1 MPLPRAPR
9 GALAAL
15 AALLAVLALLAL
27 AGCGSD
33 AQPGPAP
40 CPPCPEPE
48 PRPGPAVAPP
58 PAAAPGRLDA
68 ILARGSLRCG
78 VRDAVIPFSFADQA
92 SGQIIGFEPDLCR
105 ALAQELGVRAELVTV
120 TPSTRLARLLAGD
133 IDCIAATLTH
143 HHGREADLDFSITYF
158 MDGQK
163 LLTRRGSPVR
173 SPTDLAA
180 RRVGVV
186 EDTFAAQ
193 AIREA
198 QPECSP
204 VSFPG
209 YAEAF
214 LALKR
219 GQVDAISA
227 DATILL
233 GLKNSDQDPA
243 AWSIAGDY
251 ITDEPFALG
260 LPQNDSALRDR
271 MNLALQR
278 LWLSGE
284 YMKLYNRWFGPHT
297 KYYLPTTWRM
307 EIWPGVRKKS

>member
-1 MPLPRAPR
+1 MALPRASR
-9 GALAAL
+9 GPLAALTVLLAAL
-15 AALLAVLALLAL
+15 ALLTL
-27 AGCGSD
+27 AGCGGD
-33 AQPGPAP
+33 APP
-40 CPPCPEPE
+40 CPPCPPCPQAAPCPE
-48 PRPGPAVAPP
+48 PALAPAPRP
-58 PAAAPGRLDA
+58 APGGRLEA
-68 ILARGSLRCG
+68 IARRGALRCG
-78 VRDAVIPFSFADQA
+78 VRDTVIPFSFTDEQT
-92 SGQIIGFEPDLCR
+92 GQIIGFEPDLCR
-105 ALAQELGVRAELVTV
+105 ALAQDLGVRAELVLV
-120 TPSTRLARLLAGD
+120 TPSTRLPLLLAGD
-133 IDCIAATLTH
+133 IDCIATTLTH

-163 LLTRRGSPVR
+163 LLTRAGSPVR

-186 EDTFAAQ
+186 EDSFAAQ
-193 AIREA
+193 AIREV
-198 QPECSP
+198 QPECRP

-209 YAEAF
+209 HAEAF

-227 DATILL
+227 DSTILL

-243 AWSIAGDY
+243 AWTIAGDY

-271 MNLALQR
+271 VNLVLQR

-297 KYYLPTTWRM
+297 KFYLPTSWRM
-307 EIWPGVRKKS
+307 EIWPGAAQKP